1 MFYIDDYYDDVKK
14 IFAYLN
20 KLNSEIISFEFEVR
34 TNGGLFTIYADDD
47 IAWLD
52 NWKLIELGIEECK
65 DALRQL
71 CDML

>member
-20 KLNSEIISFEFEVR
+20 KLNSESTGFEVR
-34 TNGGLFTIYADDD
+34 TDGGLFTIYADDH
-47 IAWLD
+47 IALLD
-52 NWKLIELGIEECK
+52 DWKLIELGIEECK